1 MPFAIIPKFIIAALL
16 LVITCGAAAG
26 ESVPKPADP
35 GLEKRV
41 MALTEDL
48 RCLVCQNQSLADSHA
63 DLAIDLKNEI
73 REMLAEGKSEREVID
88 FLVARYGDFVLYRPP
103 MKATTVLLWFGPL
116 ILVVAGFGMLAMRLA
131 RRRAAMSPLSGTDRA
146 RAESL
151 LKSGEGPAP

>member
-1 MPFAIIPKFIIAALL
+1 MPFAIIPKFIIGALL